1 MIELATFL
9 PAGDPP
15 LSPLRESRGAVGI
28 RFRPDGKLHSLRIG
42 QEFCLHRHCLVSG
55 TDRARKDF
63 AHFAETIPRIAATYA
78 RFGPTQSVAME
89 PLGGCVHRECHDLY
103 GRMGRLDRV
112 AEALEERQRLAERTS
127 ELQRLGHLLE
137 LDESQFTAD
146 LGRLLE
152 IQR

>member
-1 MIELATFL
+1 
-9 PAGDPP
+9 
-15 LSPLRESRGAVGI
+15 
-28 RFRPDGKLHSLRIG
+28 
-42 QEFCLHRHCLVSG
+42 
-55 TDRARKDF
+55 
-63 AHFAETIPRIAATYA
+63 
-78 RFGPTQSVAME
+78 ME

-127 ELQRLGHLLE
+127 ELHRLGHLLE

-146 LGRLLE
+146 LGRVLE